1 MFGWFRRRREYRN
14 RVKNKASRLIEA
26 LGDDAWPTIYR
37 ESRDLGL
44 SEEER
49 LFHLAV
55 RREVEKRLG
64 IEPRTDVATR
74 YTDQLSVVLLL
85 AVVFSLRP
93 VVLTDE
99 TWIIGEARVIDGDTL
114 DVGPVRIRLHGIDAP
129 EAGQRC
135 GQWHCGDRA
144 AAARRPITHHGRHG
158 TTARSLTN
166 LKVSAGSAM
175 RPTPRP
181 PGGVPLSGDDRL

>member
-1 MFGWFRRRREYRN
+1 MFGWFRRRREYRD
-14 RVKNKASRLIEA
+14 RVSDKASRLIEA

-37 ESRDLGL
+37 ESRDLDL
-44 SEEER
+44 PEDER

-64 IEPRTDVATR
+64 IEPRVDVATR
-74 YTDQLSVVLLL
+74 YTDQISVVLLL
-85 AVVFSLRP
+85 AAVFSLGP
-93 VVLTDE
+93 VASADE

-135 GQWHCGDRA
+135 GKETGGSWRCGDRA
-144 AAARRPITHHGRHG
+144 TAVLPNWWTARRSSARLATVT
-158 TTARSLTN
+158 TTAASLLCATP
-166 LKVSAGSAM
+166 M
-175 RPTPRP
+175 RPM
-181 PGGVPLSGDDRL
+181 